1 VAGSTRSDPDPH
13 HIPRINVLKT
23 IPPVLG
29 PDLLWAIAA
38 MGHGDRLVIADRN
51 YPARSGGPSRTLN
64 ALGVNTTTFL
74 ENLLQLFPVDDFVSP
89 EAFAMIP
96 DEGAEE
102 AYESHQSAAQ
112 LISRAEDRPV
122 ELARVPRT
130 RFYDLARS
138 SFATVITSDARP
150 YSCFILVKGVV
161 RT

>member
-1 VAGSTRSDPDPH
+1 M
-13 HIPRINVLKT
+13 LKT

-51 YPARSGGPSRTLN
+51 YPAHSGPSRTLE
-64 ALGVNTTTFL
+64 ALGVDTTTFI
-74 ENLLQLFPVDDFVSP
+74 ESLLQLFPVDDFVSP
-89 EAFAMIP
+89 EAFAMVP

-112 LISRAEDRPV
+112 LISRAEGRPV

-150 YSCFILVKGVV
+150 YSCFMLVKGVV